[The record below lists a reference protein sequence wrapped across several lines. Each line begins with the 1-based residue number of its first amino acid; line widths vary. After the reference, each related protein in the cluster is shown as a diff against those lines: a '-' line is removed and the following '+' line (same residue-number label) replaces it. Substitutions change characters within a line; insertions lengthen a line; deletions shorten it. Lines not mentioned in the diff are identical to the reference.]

1 MSKVLLCVAIVVAL
15 AIIIQD
21 FETVHAVPA
30 ARAGFF
36 KDVASTA
43 SKTVSKKPSK
53 GEKSEESSWVGYLT
67 DDFHVEED
75 GDEDHEEDD
84 EDEEEPED
92 ED

>member
-1 MSKVLLCVAIVVAL
+1 MAAKRLGSPGPCGS
-15 AIIIQD
+15 
-21 FETVHAVPA
+21 ETVHAVPA
-30 ARAGFF
+30 AR
-36 KDVASTA
+36 VASTA